1 MFEFTTDF
9 DKQMF
14 ISMTGLIK
22 TNDGLFKSAKQ
33 SSFVHK
39 QCQDYTP
46 ESAKNYFGVDITAD
60 QKMIK
65 CEGMNRWA
73 DYGSRGLIPQMFIF
87 VVDEHGIV
95 AKWKVPYNGNLRIG
109 ATPAPERATKMWERT
124 VDVSPVV
131 TIPTPFPAPA
141 VVVPVSE
148 HIGQIGNK
156 VELEVEIISV
166 HSFSGQRM
174 GYWDSGVRFL
184 TTMKSGDN
192 IIKYWGYPKF
202 KNCTESLDKPEGVKA
217 LMKATVKDHGEYKG
231 VKDTV
236 VSRPTFNLI

>member
-14 ISMTGLIK
+14 ISMSGLIK
-22 TNDGLFKSAKQ
+22 SNDGLFKSPKQ
-33 SSFVHK
+33 SSFVRK

-46 ESAKNYFGVDITAD
+46 ETAKDFFGVDITAD
-60 QKMIK
+60 QKMVK

-73 DYGSRGLIPQMFIF
+73 DYGSRSLIPQMFIF

-95 AKWKVPYNGNLRIG
+95 AKWKVPFNGNLRIG
-109 ATPAPERATKMWERT
+109 AAPAPERATKMWERT
-124 VDVSPVV
+124 VTVTPVV
-131 TIPTPFPAPA
+131 VTVAPVIA
-141 VVVPVSE
+141 GPVSE
-148 HIGQIGNK
+148 HIGQAGDK
-156 VELEVEIISV
+156 VQLEVEIISV
-166 HSFSGQRM
+166 NTFAGQRM

-202 KNCTESLDKPEGVKA
+202 KNCTESLDKPEGMKA
-217 LMKATVKDHGEYKG
+217 VMKATIKDHGEFKG